1 MRILVVDNNVELC
14 QILREFFNS
23 QEDLSVVGEAHDG
36 EQALRMIQELEPDVV
51 ILDVTMPH
59 LDGIGVLER
68 LDSLGLKR
76 RPRIIVLTAFGR
88 DDLIAR
94 FTELGVDYFMLKP
107 FSLEVL
113 ADRVRQFTQARITI
127 GQAETAAVS
136 VHANSGVNINAH
148 LTRLLHKLGVPPH
161 YKGFSYLRDAV
172 LMCAD
177 EGYLGGGLTKELYP
191 ALAEKYATTP
201 GGVEAAIRNAIVAAW
216 ETGNRDAIIELCG
229 PHAAERVPTNSL
241 FIAKLTEEIHVAQQ

>member
-23 QEDLSVVGEAHDG
+23 QEDLTVVGEAHDG
-36 EQALRMIQELEPDVV
+36 EQALRLIQELEPDVV

-68 LDSLGLKR
+68 LDSLGLKQ

-113 ADRVRQFTQARITI
+113 ADRVRQFTQTRITL
-127 GQAETAAVS
+127 GQAETAAVQVSSS
-136 VHANSGVNINAH
+136 VNVNASV
-148 LTRLLHKLGVPPH
+148 TRLLHKLGVPPH

-177 EGYLGGGLTKELYP
+177 EGYLGGALTKELYP

-201 GGVEAAIRNAIVAAW
+201 GGVEAAIRNAIIAAW
-216 ETGNRDAIIELCG
+216 ETGNREAIVEVCG
-229 PHAAERVPTNSL
+229 
-241 FIAKLTEEIHVAQQ
+241 